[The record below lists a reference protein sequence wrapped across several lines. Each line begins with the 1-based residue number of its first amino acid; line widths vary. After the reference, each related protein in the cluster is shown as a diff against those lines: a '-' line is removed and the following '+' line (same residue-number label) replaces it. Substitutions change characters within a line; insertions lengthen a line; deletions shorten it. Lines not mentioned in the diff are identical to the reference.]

1 MSLVDSCKELSGF
14 SVNRQ
19 FITSPIHRENP
30 LGDIATLKLYGGMDV
45 VLFAVPLNLKLKPM
59 WKAFSR
65 GMIGMMMLCD
75 SEGMKDIEQLVA
87 IKNYILSIRRIPI
100 LHTFAA
106 AHEIDKR
113 QEEDFRKV
121 LGMKRDEPLFIFEPM
136 NRDRIFQIFNTF
148 FSYLLK
154 DEYISA

>member
-1 MSLVDSCKELSGF
+1 ME
-14 SVNRQ
+14 
-19 FITSPIHRENP
+19 II
-30 LGDIATLKLYGGMDV
+30 
-45 VLFAVPLNLKLKPM
+45 LFAVPHNLMMKPM
-59 WKAFSR
+59 WKAFSM

-100 LHTFAA
+100 LHTLAVDS
-106 AHEIDKR
+106 EVDKR
-113 QEEDFRKV
+113 QEEDFRKA
-121 LGMKRDEPLFIFEPM
+121 LGMKRDEPLFVFEPM

-154 DEYISA
+154 DEYIST